1 MKRIICLLLTVSML
15 FSFTAFANDG
25 VSEENIVQTIK
36 ALGIMRGDQYGNM
49 DLDRDIA
56 RAEFV
61 KMMVAASKYKDTIS
75 EEGSGFSL
83 FSDVKNNHW
92 ASEYIRVA
100 VNEKWVVGYT
110 DGSFKPSKTITL
122 EEACTAL
129 LRLLGYSSESLA
141 GSFPYAQLNKADAIG
156 LRDMVNAK
164 KGQELTRRDCMYLFY
179 NLLTAENS
187 GGQVY
192 ATTLGYTVTNNKVD
206 YMSVITEGISGP
218 YVANGVPNLP
228 FDTTYATVYRDG
240 KASSVSAI
248 SRYDVYYYNTDMK
261 TVWAYTDRVS
271 GVISAL
277 SPNAT
282 NPTGVTVGGK
292 EYKIETPEA
301 QYKLSAL
308 SGAKIGDVTTL
319 LLGMNG
325 TVVSVIDS
333 KETNT
338 VYYGVVQ
345 KCVQELDDN
354 NGAAIKTKLTVAC
367 TNGNVQTFTLD
378 REVEFTVG
386 KLVSVSVSNGSIK
399 VNSVGDKS
407 LSGVVSSGG
416 TRLGTYAFADN
427 VCIIDVSKE
436 GDFVKIEPERIAGIT
451 FTSSAVRYYVL
462 NTKGEISHLIL
473 NDITGDTWT
482 YGYMTDVNNT
492 ESMSGNVSTTYT
504 YLVKGVPNSLRN
516 SAIKFSATTG
526 GVAIRYDTDGSVKN
540 MKNTSYV
547 KLIDLTANEARSDNK
562 TFKISDDVQVYL
574 KQDDEYY
581 LTDLT
586 SINAEEYDL
595 MGHYDNINAIAG
607 GRIRIIIAT
616 AK

>member
-1 MKRIICLLLTVSML
+1 
-15 FSFTAFANDG
+15 
-25 VSEENIVQTIK
+25 
-36 ALGIMRGDQYGNM
+36 
-49 DLDRDIA
+49 
-56 RAEFV
+56 
-61 KMMVAASKYKDTIS
+61 
-75 EEGSGFSL
+75 
-83 FSDVKNNHW
+83 
-92 ASEYIRVA
+92 
-100 VNEKWVVGYT
+100 
-110 DGSFKPSKTITL
+110 
-122 EEACTAL
+122 
-129 LRLLGYSSESLA
+129 
-141 GSFPYAQLNKADAIG
+141 
-156 LRDMVNAK
+156 
-164 KGQELTRRDCMYLFY
+164 MYLFY
-179 NLLTAENS
+179 NLLTVKNS
-187 GGQVY
+187 AGQVY

-218 YVANGVPNLP
+218 YVANGVPSLP

-248 SRYDVYYYNTDMK
+248 SSYDVYYYNTDMK
-261 TVWAYTDRVS
+261 TVWVYTDRVS

-282 NPTGVTVGGK
+282 SPTGVTIGGK

-301 QYKLSAL
+301 QYNLSAL
-308 SGAKIGDVTTL
+308 SGVKNGDVVTL

-345 KCVQELDDN
+345 KCVKELEEDG
-354 NGAAIKTKLTVAC
+354 GAAIKTKVTVAC
-367 TNGNVQTFTLD
+367 TTGTVQTFTLD
-378 REVEFTVG
+378 KEVDFSVG
-386 KLVSVSVSNGSIK
+386 KLVSVSVSNGNVK
-399 VNSVGDKS
+399 VNSLADKS
-407 LSGVVSSGG
+407 LSGAVSQGG
-416 TRLGTYAFADN
+416 TRLGTYDFADN
-427 VCIIDVSKE
+427 ICIIDVSKE
-436 GDFVKIEPERIAGIT
+436 GDFIKIEPERIAGIT
-451 FTSSAVRYYVL
+451 LTSSAVRYYAL

-482 YGYMTDVNNT
+482 YGYMTDVSNS
-492 ESMSGNVSTTYT
+492 ESMSGNVSTTYS
-504 YLVKGVPNSLRN
+504 YLVKGSPNTLRN
-516 SAIKFSATTG
+516 SAIKFAVTTG

-547 KLIDLTANEARSDNK
+547 KLVGVAANEARSDNK

-586 SINAEEYDL
+586 SVNTEEYDL
-595 MGHYDNINAIAG
+595 VGHFDNINAVAG